1 MSRVDQALQIL
12 VEGCSEYD
20 ARMSDQAVALNKL
33 GLWIQVREA
42 SAMEAPGKALFISEV
57 KASLAAGQPGI
68 VVTCVAMAES
78 LPAAVNNA
86 IGQWI
91 GGVLPVLAVWR
102 EQHSCLARDNEITIK
117 GGRFHRLSGP
127 IIARNLEVADDPA
140 PLERFSSCLI
150 PTLQPKNFKLRV
162 HWLEMFASRYRD
174 GAVDATC
181 RLNNRDWP
189 AGKQVLMQQPAGW
202 PPSQEIMQTCRQFQM
217 LVPVDGDRQSIA
229 MPTFFERL
237 MGRA

>member
-1 MSRVDQALQIL
+1 MSRVDQAHQIL

-20 ARMSDQAVALNKL
+20 ARKSDQSVALNKL
-33 GLWIQVREA
+33 GLWIQVHEA
-42 SAMEAPGKALFISEV
+42 SAMEARGKALFVSEI
-57 KASLAAGQPGI
+57 KAAFAAGQPGI
-68 VVTCVAMAES
+68 VVTCVALAEDLS
-78 LPAAVNNA
+78 AAVGSA
-86 IGQWI
+86 VAQWI

-102 EQHSCLARDNEITIK
+102 EQHSCLASENEITLK
-117 GGRFHRLSGP
+117 GGRFHRLCGP

-140 PLERFSSCLI
+140 LLERFSDGLL
-150 PTLQPKNFKLRV
+150 PTLQTKNFKSRV
-162 HWLEMFASRYRD
+162 HWLEMFASRYQD

-181 RLNNRDWP
+181 RLNNRDWGV
-189 AGKQVLMQQPAGW
+189 GKQVLMQQPADW

-217 LVPVDGDRQSIA
+217 LVPVNGDRQSIA